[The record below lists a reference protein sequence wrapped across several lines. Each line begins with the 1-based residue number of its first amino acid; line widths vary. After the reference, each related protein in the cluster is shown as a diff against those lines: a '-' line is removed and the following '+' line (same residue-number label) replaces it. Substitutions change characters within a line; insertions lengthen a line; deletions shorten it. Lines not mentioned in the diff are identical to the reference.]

1 LKSHFNGSQT
11 KLKLKI
17 FDAAHRPL
25 NAPPL
30 TLSILCIVFLSCFV
44 VSFMIGKFP
53 VKPAELAHALFNR
66 LFNGAQDWSAQVDA
80 VIFNIRLPRVVAAA
94 MIGAGLSA
102 AGVCYQ
108 SLFINPLVS
117 PDILGSSAGAG
128 FGAALAIMTGAP
140 YLLISVSAFSFG
152 LSAVIAAVLIAS
164 TARSNP
170 TLALVL
176 AGIMLGS
183 LFSSATAFLKL
194 IADQTNVLPAI
205 TYWLMGSLAGIRTTD
220 LSLAAPPVMLGLL
233 ILFFCRV
240 PLNLMTMGED
250 EARSMGINTRL
261 IRVAVIAGATIISA
275 ACVSISGMIGWVGL
289 VIPHFARMI
298 AGPDNRVL
306 LPASMLLGA
315 SYLLVVD
322 NVARTISTSEI
333 PIGILTSFIGAPFFV
348 YLILRTR
355 TP

>member
-1 LKSHFNGSQT
+1 
-11 KLKLKI
+11 
-17 FDAAHRPL
+17 
-25 NAPPL
+25 
-30 TLSILCIVFLSCFV
+30 
-44 VSFMIGKFP
+44 VSFTIGTFP
-53 VKPAELAHALFNR
+53 VSPGELAHALFYR
-66 LFNGAQDWSAQVDA
+66 FFAFEQDWSAQVDA
-80 VIFNIRLPRVVAAA
+80 VVFNIRLPRVAAAA

-102 AGVCYQ
+102 AGACYQ
-108 SLFINPLVS
+108 SLFVNPLVS

-128 FGAALAIMTGAP
+128 FGAALAIMSGAS
-140 YLLISVSAFSFG
+140 YVMISASAFFFG
-152 LSAVIAAVLIAS
+152 LSAVLFAVLISS

-194 IADQTNVLPAI
+194 TADQTNVLPAI
-205 TYWLMGSLAGIRTTD
+205 TYWLMGSLAGIRNAD
-220 LSLAAPPVMLGLL
+220 LALAAPPVALGLV
-233 ILFFCRV
+233 ILFVCRV

-250 EARSMGINTRL
+250 EARSLGVNTRL
-261 IRVAVIAGATIISA
+261 VRVAVVAGATIISA
-275 ACVSISGMIGWVGL
+275 ACVSVSGMIGWVGL
-289 VIPHFARMI
+289 VVPHFARMM

-322 NVARTISTSEI
+322 NVARTLSTSEI

-348 YLILRTR
+348 YLILNRGNGT
-355 TP
+355 